1 MVPTF
6 EEIFMHAST
15 AYLNG
20 AGAHGHDARQLE
32 LLNALLCGTQAE
44 GPSVDRRKPADQ
56 KKAEVERNS
65 DTLSQPGGFKN
76 DPDVPTNPNEV
87 RERHLKKVNR

>member
-20 AGAHGHDARQLE
+20 AGAQSRDIRQLE
-32 LLNALLCGTQAE
+32 LLNALLCGTRAE
-44 GPSVDRRKPADQ
+44 GPSVDNRKPLDQ
-56 KKAEVERNS
+56 KKAEEELDSETV
-65 DTLSQPGGFKN
+65 SQPGGFKN
-76 DPDVPTNPNEV
+76 DPDVPTNPNEA